1 MYIGATDNHDVERFV
16 NYEVERAISCHRILH
31 GASVSESL
39 KTDIIS
45 TLTGGA
51 QGMQVEMSS
60 CLLRLLL
67 TNSRRFRWVSLQLQA
82 LCNPRIRTAKS
93 LRKWLTSLPSN
104 LEASYDVVYEQIK
117 ELRDETRTIA
127 QNTIRWLLCSK
138 QQLQS
143 SELIAAVYMSLDREL
158 LDDEDY
164 DSITAD
170 GLLDFCCN
178 LVVLDKS
185 LDTFRMAHFSVRGYF
200 EKVTG

>member
-1 MYIGATDNHDVERFV
+1 MGQFATSGFVQSTNPNSEIIEKMAYIA
-16 NYEVERAISCHRILH
+16 A
-31 GASVSESL
+31 
-39 KTDIIS
+39 
-45 TLTGGA
+45 
-51 QGMQVEMSS
+51 
-60 CLLRLLL
+60 
-67 TNSRRFRWVSLQLQA
+67 
-82 LCNPRIRTAKS
+82 
-93 LRKWLTSLPSN
+93 SN

-117 ELRDETRTIA
+117 ELPDETRTIA

-164 DSITAD
+164 DFITAD

-185 LDTFRMAHFSVRGYF
+185 LDTFRMAHLSVREYF

>member
-1 MYIGATDNHDVERFV
+1 M
-16 NYEVERAISCHRILH
+16 
-31 GASVSESL
+31 
-39 KTDIIS
+39 
-45 TLTGGA
+45 
-51 QGMQVEMSS
+51 
-60 CLLRLLL
+60 
-67 TNSRRFRWVSLQLQA
+67 
-82 LCNPRIRTAKS
+82 P
-93 LRKWLTSLPSN
+93 
-104 LEASYDVVYEQIK
+104 
-117 ELRDETRTIA
+117 DETRTIA

-164 DSITAD
+164 DFITAD

-185 LDTFRMAHFSVRGYF
+185 LDTFRMGHLSVREYF